1 MKQGNKRGTTATI
14 PILTFHDVDD
24 RQAVISFPPDVFRA
38 GFAALHEKGYR
49 TLDLLE
55 AASLLRSGETIP
67 EKSLVLT
74 FDDGFRGVYEN
85 AFPTLRRL
93 GMTATVFLSVGG
105 PRSSCPEGRLPSL
118 EGRSMLSWEEIRE
131 MHGYGVRFGA
141 HTLTHPD
148 LTGLNSDRIDHELGV
163 SKRIIEDELGAPV
176 DSFAYP
182 FGLHNETART
192 LARRYFS
199 CACSD
204 TLGFARR
211 GSDPFALE
219 RVDAYYLRTSG
230 LFSLVSSGLFSWYVR
245 ARAIPR
251 NVRRS
256 LAKL

>member
-1 MKQGNKRGTTATI
+1 MGQGNQRKRISSI

-24 RQAVISFPPDVFRA
+24 RHAVISFPPDVFRA
-38 GFAALHEKGYR
+38 GFAALHGKGYR
-49 TLDLLE
+49 TLDLVE
-55 AASLLRSGETIP
+55 AASLLQSGETIP

-85 AFPTLRRL
+85 AFPILRRL

-105 PRSSCPEGRLPSL
+105 PRSLCPKGRLPSL

-131 MHGYGVRFGA
+131 MHGYGITFGA

-148 LTGLNSDRIDHELGV
+148 LTGLTSDRVDHELGV
-163 SKRIIEDELGAPV
+163 SKRIIEDELGVPV

-182 FGLHNETART
+182 FGLHNETVRT
-192 LARRYFS
+192 LAQRYFS

-204 TLGFARR
+204 TLGLARR

-219 RVDAYYLRTSG
+219 RVDAYYLRTPG
-230 LFSLVSSGLFSWYVR
+230 LFSLVSSPLFSRYVR

-251 NVRRS
+251 NIRRS

>member
-1 MKQGNKRGTTATI
+1 MNRGKKRRKNTSL

-24 RQAVISFPPDVFRA
+24 RQAVITFPPDVFRT
-38 GFAALHEKGYR
+38 GLTALHEKGYR
-49 TLDLLE
+49 TLDLVE
-55 AASLLRSGETIP
+55 AAFLLRSGETIP

-74 FDDGFRGVYEN
+74 FDDGFRGVYDN

-105 PRSSCPEGRLPSL
+105 PRASCPEGRLPSL

-131 MHGYGVRFGA
+131 MHGFGVRFGA

-148 LTGLNSDRIDHELGV
+148 LTRVNPDRIDRELGV
-163 SKRIIEDELGAPV
+163 SKRIIEEELGVPV

-182 FGLHNETART
+182 FGRYDETVRT
-192 LARRYFS
+192 LVRRYFS

-204 TLGFARR
+204 ALGLAGR

-219 RVDAYYLRTSG
+219 RVDAYYLRTPG
-230 LFSLVSSGLFSWYVR
+230 LFSLVSSGFFSCYVR

-251 NVRRS
+251 NIRRS
-256 LAKL
+256 LARL